1 MVGASVVRCIQA
13 AQRHGPVVIVTDS
26 DENWVRDTAKLLS
39 PGSWGSCLKGI
50 EIVSSRER
58 FGADFPGQPACWHIA
73 AFSYVTNRHLLAENA
88 SAGLRRDVEGEEEDE
103 YCEKRDE
110 SIKGAGVDVNGCGD
124 EDDGKNGE
132 AGGCKGDHE
141 AAGEIFSV
149 EARDTEP
156 PASSAGAT
164 AKCGHGRGTLVAVA
178 TAPRAWQD
186 KSATRTL
193 REHHPDIAAK
203 TVSLIEGPSPLELK
217 NQLDLLSKN
226 FELMF
231 GYRRDSRPAPA
242 PVPLPLPATRCT
254 VDGASFSPS
263 SPPYPA
269 ITNTPFLRKPRHHHH
284 HHLLP
289 ASGSGSSMFGDGD
302 PCLDDYATPTTTSST
317 VRSFEDDAT
326 VISTSSEK
334 SAEEE
339 EDEDDGVFPIVV
351 DHDLE

>member
-1 MVGASVVRCIQA
+1 M
-13 AQRHGPVVIVTDS
+13 VIVTDS
-26 DENWVRDTAKLLS
+26 DENWVRDTAELLS
-39 PGSWGSCLKGI
+39 PGSWDSCLKGI
-50 EIVSSRER
+50 EVVSSRER

-88 SAGLRRDVEGEEEDE
+88 SAGLRCDTEGEDE
-103 YCEKRDE
+103 GEHCDKRNKNT
-110 SIKGAGVDVNGCGD
+110 KGDVNGCGD
-124 EDDGKNGE
+124 EDYKEG
-132 AGGCKGDHE
+132 GDHE
-141 AAGEIFSV
+141 AV
-149 EARDTEP
+149 EARDTKP
-156 PASSAGAT
+156 SVSSAGAAAKST
-164 AKCGHGRGTLVAVA
+164 AANNVGHGRGTLVAVA

-231 GYRRDSRPAPA
+231 GYRRDSTPSSAPA
-242 PVPLPLPATRCT
+242 SLSATRCII
-254 VDGASFSPS
+254 DGASFSPS
-263 SPPYPA
+263 SSPCPA
-269 ITNTPFLRKPRHHHH
+269 VSNTPFLRKPRHHH

-289 ASGSGSSMFGDGD
+289 ASGSGSSVLGDGD
-302 PCLDDYATPTTTSST
+302 TCLDYATPTTTSST

-334 SAEEE
+334 SADEE
-339 EDEDDGVFPIVV
+339 EDDGVFPLVA

>member
-1 MVGASVVRCIQA
+1 M
-13 AQRHGPVVIVTDS
+13 VIVTDS
-26 DENWVRDTAKLLS
+26 DENWVRDTAELLS
-39 PGSWGSCLKGI
+39 PGSWGACLKDI
-50 EIVSSRER
+50 EVVSSRER

-88 SAGLRRDVEGEEEDE
+88 SAGLRPEEEEDH
-103 YCEKRDE
+103 CEKRNE
-110 SIKGAGVDVNGCGD
+110 STEGKVNGCGD
-124 EDDGKNGE
+124 EDHKIGGE
-132 AGGCKGDHE
+132 TGGSKEDHE
-141 AAGEIFSV
+141 AVDDVSSG
-149 EARDTEP
+149 EARDTMP
-156 PASSAGAT
+156 SVPSAGASATST
-164 AKCGHGRGTLVAVA
+164 AANKVGFGRGTLVAVA

-231 GYRRDSRPAPA
+231 GYRRDSIPSPAPA
-242 PVPLPLPATRCT
+242 SLPATRCV

-263 SPPYPA
+263 LSPCPA
-269 ITNTPFLRKPRHHHH
+269 VSNTPFLRKPRHHHH
-284 HHLLP
+284 HLLST
-289 ASGSGSSMFGDGD
+289 SGSGCSVLGDGD

-334 SAEEE
+334 SADEEE
-339 EDEDDGVFPIVV
+339 EDGGVFPIVA
-351 DHDLE
+351 DRDLE